1 MALKTLLLRK
11 RIDNKK
17 KELEALKAK
26 DFSAREVELKQAI
39 DEVETEEQRTEIEAM
54 VNDFD
59 TEKEDHDKAIAD
71 LEQEITGL
79 ENDLAAE
86 EEAQDTNP
94 PAEQKQEDERKEDV
108 KMKKRDAVP
117 TMTIRDRLVDIVTR
131 DNVQDFLSEVRT
143 AIKEK
148 RAITGVG
155 LTIPDIVLELIRE
168 EIAHESRLLPFVN
181 RRPVSGT
188 ARQNISGAIPEAVWT
203 EMCAT
208 LNELSLTFN
217 QVEVDGYKVGGYIA
231 VCNAVL
237 ADSDVALANE
247 IVTAI
252 GGAIAKALDKA
263 ILFGD
268 GTRMPTGFVTRL
280 AQQSQP
286 ANWGTNAPAWVDL
299 HSTNILTLNIGSTRG
314 AEFFESLIGALG
326 VAKPVYSSDGLFWVM
341 NRKTH
346 LKIMA
351 KALAFNAE
359 AALVANTTL
368 MPIIGGTVVEFED
381 EEIQDNTIYGGFG
394 GNYLLAERQGIEFA
408 SSDIPLFLQDQT
420 VFKGTARYD
429 GTPLSGK
436 AFVVVNFNNTSPTT
450 AGTFPDDWAN
460 ADLNELTIS
469 AAASGSNTGKTVL
482 TVTDYLATD
491 TPVLYYKLGTQAVKA
506 GDVIA
511 TSGTGAWAS
520 LTSGTTEITAAAGK
534 KITVVELNAAAAS
547 GGRVVSAG
555 VVASVPKSA

>member
-1 MALKTLLLRK
+1 MLKTLLLRK

-26 DFSAREVELKQAI
+26 DFSEREAQLKQAI

-59 TEKEDHDKAIAD
+59 TEKADHDKAIAD

-94 PAEQKQEDERKEDV
+94 PAEQKPAEERKDEKD
-108 KMKKRDAVP
+108 MKHRDSNV
-117 TMTIRDRLVDIVTR
+117 TMTIRDRLANIVTR
-131 DNVQDFLSEVRT
+131 DEVKDYLAEVRT

-148 RAITGVG
+148 RAITNVG

-181 RRPVSGT
+181 VRPVSGT
-188 ARQNISGAIPEAVWT
+188 ARQNITGAIPEAVWT
-203 EMCAT
+203 EMCAN
-208 LNELSLTFN
+208 LNELALTFN
-217 QVEVDGYKVGGYIA
+217 QIEVDGYKVGGYIA

-237 ADSDVALANE
+237 EDSDVALASE

-263 ILFGD
+263 ILFGT
-268 GTRMPTGFVTRL
+268 GTKQPTGIVTRL
-280 AQQSQP
+280 AQTSQP
-286 ANWGTNAPAWVDL
+286 SDWGTNAPAWVDL
-299 HSTNILTLNIGSTRG
+299 HSTNIQKLNIKSTRG
-314 AEFFESLIGALG
+314 AEFFEALVVALG

-346 LKIMA
+346 LDIMA
-351 KALAFNAE
+351 KALAFNAQ
-359 AALVANTTL
+359 AALVANTTM

-381 EEIQDNTIYGGFG
+381 DEISDYEIIGGFG
-394 GNYLLAERQGIEFA
+394 ANYLLAERAGIEFA
-408 SSDIPLFLQDQT
+408 NSDIPLFLQDQT

-429 GTPLSGK
+429 GLPVAGK
-436 AFVVVNFNNTSPTT
+436 AFTVVNYNNTNPTT
-450 AGTFPDDWAN
+450 SKTFPTDWAN
-460 ADLNELTIS
+460 EELNELTVS
-469 AAASGSNTGKTVL
+469 AAAGTAAGDTVL
-482 TVTDYLATD
+482 TVTDYLAD
-491 TPVLYYKLGTQAVKA
+491 STPVLYYKLGTQKVKA
-506 GDVIA
+506 GDSIV
-511 TSGTGAWAS
+511 TSGTGAWAA
-520 LTSGTTEITAAAGK
+520 LTSGTTQITAAAGK

-547 GGRVVSAG
+547 GGVVVSAG
-555 VVASVPKSA
+555 VVASVPKT